1 MRDLLL
7 HVINLVILLSI
18 VSGHRHEFPTLT
30 RTRLSTVLQYLHRM
44 TWPYLQF
51 CKYMSTELLQI
62 YVLVY
67 NLQIKEAEI
76 VQFII
81 KHSVIRMQ
89 KDTPPCIHF

>member
-1 MRDLLL
+1 
-7 HVINLVILLSI
+7 
-18 VSGHRHEFPTLT
+18 
-30 RTRLSTVLQYLHRM
+30 
-44 TWPYLQF
+44 
-51 CKYMSTELLQI
+51 MSTELLQI

-89 KDTPPCIHF
+89 KDTPPCIHFWGGKKVWTSVTVKQGWIQSMVWKVPTKS